1 MHKYIIRRLLQ
12 AIPALLGMTIIV
24 FFVLR
29 LSGDPLV
36 MMFGELLDEMPPE
49 QLERI
54 RVQMG
59 LDRPVGIQ
67 YLYFLKDL
75 LQGNFG
81 RSLLYHNQPVLPL
94 VMGRLGA
101 TVQLAIASLAV
112 GVLISLP
119 AGIVAAVYRNKWQDF
134 VATVYSIVGQA
145 MPNFWLGM
153 MLILLFSVQLGWLP
167 VSGQGEFKH
176 IIMPAFALGTSMAAL
191 QMRLMR
197 SSLLEVLNADYI
209 RTARAKGLGERMT
222 LFKHAV
228 RNALLSYVTVIGL
241 NVAGLLS
248 GSVVTEQVF
257 AWPGMGLLLIRA
269 IDARDMAVV
278 QAVVIFSGL
287 IVMAANLIVDIMYSV
302 IDPRIRYE

>member
-1 MHKYIIRRLLQ
+1 
-12 AIPALLGMTIIV
+12 MTLVV

-36 MMFGELLDEMPPE
+36 MMFGDLIDEMSPE
-49 QLERI
+49 QLARI
-54 RVQMG
+54 RSQMG
-59 LDRPVGIQ
+59 LDLPIPLQ
-67 YLYFLKDL
+67 YVYFLRDL

-81 RSLLYHNQPVLPL
+81 RSLLYQNQPVLPIVL
-94 VMGRLGA
+94 GRLGA
-101 TVQLAIASLAV
+101 TIELAIASLGV

-119 AGIVAAVYRNKWQDF
+119 AGIIAAVYRNKWQDF
-134 VATVYSIVGQA
+134 VATVYSIIGQA

-153 MLILLFSVQLGWLP
+153 MLILLFSVRFGWLP
-167 VSGQGEFKH
+167 VSGRGDVTH
-176 IIMPAFALGTSMAAL
+176 IILPAFALGTSMAAL

-197 SSLLEVLNADYI
+197 SSLLDVLNADFV
-209 RTARAKGLGERMT
+209 RTARAKGVTERVA
-222 LFKHAV
+222 LFKHAL

-278 QAVVIFSGL
+278 QAIVIFSGL